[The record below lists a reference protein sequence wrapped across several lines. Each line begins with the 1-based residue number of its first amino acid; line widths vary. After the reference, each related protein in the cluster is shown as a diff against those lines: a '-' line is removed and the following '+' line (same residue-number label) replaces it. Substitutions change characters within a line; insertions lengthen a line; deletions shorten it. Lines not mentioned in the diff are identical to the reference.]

1 MPGVVCSAMAV
12 QTVSISCCGYA
23 MAAEEV
29 TGSIGAVDLE
39 TLMRAR
45 MLRGEAHVVKHRAG
59 VKQLGIE
66 AEAAALAGKCAPV
79 IDAARV
85 VEQQR

>member
-1 MPGVVCSAMAV
+1 
-12 QTVSISCCGYA
+12 

-45 MLRGEAHVVKHRAG
+45 MLGGEAHVVEHGSG
-59 VKQLGIE
+59 VKKLRIE
-66 AEAAALAGKCAPV
+66 A
-79 IDAARV
+79 
-85 VEQQR
+85 